1 MYIINEIQASIIH
14 ISGCIKWIHSG
25 LSFWYPC
32 KELQGKLN
40 WILGWG
46 FHLDLWSIGI
56 KCQQKEQEILIF
68 PRLTQRASNLFSTL
82 KPGKGKK
89 THLTF
94 ILSSSR
100 AWGWARGQCS
110 PSPHV
115 LIFQNVFMINS
126 DVTMGGFI
134 IGIAWEH
141 LLAKSL
147 TGKIQARSSR
157 HYPWVKLGAQVWGER
172 HLFIMMLT
180 VLFWNGDFITLHDLA
195 GLPT

>member
-1 MYIINEIQASIIH
+1 MNPLWFKLLVS
-14 ISGCIKWIHSG
+14 
-25 LSFWYPC
+25 
-32 KELQGKLN
+32 LQGATGETKLDIGLGVSSRSVVYRHKMSTKRTRN
-40 WILGWG
+40 SHFPKTYSESKWFILNFETW
-46 FHLDLWSIGI
+46 
-56 KCQQKEQEILIF
+56 KRE
-68 PRLTQRASNLFSTL
+68 
-82 KPGKGKK
+82 K

-115 LIFQNVFMINS
+115 LIFQNMFMINS
-126 DVTMGGFI
+126 DVTIGGFI

-141 LLAKSL
+141 LLVKSL
-147 TGKIQARSSR
+147 TGKIQAGSSR

-195 GLPT
+195 GLLT